1 MTALRIFSYL
11 PDPRI
16 WKATITG
23 RLCDVEIEVRGASP
37 RELSQWLWDFD
48 ARPIAEVPRESWSVR
63 NALVES
69 ASPVKS
75 YIRQTRFSRRILSVP
90 FRLRSVQTVAP
101 DFLRDLKLSR
111 VGLIVK
117 RGPDDLRQGNS
128 DLPRVGFDGSNKLRS
143 DLGVNILPRRSG
155 LFEWTLQHL
164 RSCE

>member
-11 PDPRI
+11 PNPRI

-63 NALVES
+63 NALVEA
-69 ASPVKS
+69 ASPIKS

-90 FRLRSVQTVAP
+90 FRLRSVQTVARA
-101 DFLRDLKLSR
+101 FSSQTALCVLLH
-111 VGLIVK
+111 GLEQNAFRFTVATYTK
-117 RGPDDLRQGNS
+117 VRAWTRFWMQVSSSL
-128 DLPRVGFDGSNKLRS
+128 VTARS
-143 DLGVNILPRRSG
+143 IS
-155 LFEWTLQHL
+155 WH
-164 RSCE
+164 